1 MGWASG
7 FESGS
12 RVMGDILDTYDK
24 SKQRNELEQIAK
36 ATPESYQGFT
46 PEQGEALRKAAES
59 GADVQFD
66 DATKAYVVT
75 PRAMGA
81 DEAGPVAPVQR
92 IAQQGVTDFLGSRTA
107 AMNDTQ
113 IANARQRAMAGV
125 VMKSDPVTGQRMMR
139 DVTQG
144 ERDDKRFG
152 WEEDRMRRETAK
164 EADAQKYIDGLKDLH
179 KSSEFSKNQAAD
191 AQAAEKYRTDLAA
204 HQARVQAGDH
214 TGVAPTAPSPST
226 YTVGQSLADGLTLA
240 QYNMANGK
248 GDPDKLISLAKARQ
262 AMEQEGYTKAL
273 KLAQGG
279 ATIDQIAA
287 EFNRSGSDRFDPKA
301 VVSDKIVDKGQ
312 GIKTRVITFKDAQG
326 KVQSIDAMAE
336 LDALGA
342 ADKLIANMFEGKRID
357 LAQNADRRDA
367 QRTSASVAHTVAQTG
382 ILNQTL
388 EEKKELNTIRT
399 GLNDAI
405 AKGDEAAI
413 QTGRA
418 QMMNYMMS
426 GKSGMKDMSPEERRA
441 NFYLASGAAKN
452 AQEAARMSHERV
464 QTSPKDDYM
473 ALMKPNSMG
482 MVPKPEDVEP
492 VMAAMHGA
500 NWMQKLGG
508 AAPGSMWADPKAIA
522 IRDDKSLSMEEKRS
536 KLKALGYQ

>member
-12 RVMGDILDTYDK
+12 RVVGDILDTYDK

-75 PRAMGA
+75 PGAMGA

-388 EEKKELNTIRT
+388 EEKKELAELKKTYGEALDSGDAKAIDSASKKLHAYSRT
-399 GLNDAI
+399 GKA
-405 AKGDEAAI
+405 GEAASAF
-413 QTGRA
+413 A
-418 QMMNYMMS
+418 QKVDLIMQANP
-426 GKSGMKDMSPEERRA
+426 GMALSKATDIA
-441 NFYLASGAAKN
+441 LQKA
-452 AQEAARMSHERV
+452 

-473 ALMKPNSMG
+473 RLMTPSSTG
-482 MVPKPEDVEP
+482 TPRPEDVEP
-492 VMAAMHGA
+492 AMARMHGA
-500 NWMQKLGG
+500 NWMHKLGG
-508 AAPGSMWADPKAIA
+508 VAPGSMGADPKAIA

-536 KLKALGYQ
+536 RLKALGYQ